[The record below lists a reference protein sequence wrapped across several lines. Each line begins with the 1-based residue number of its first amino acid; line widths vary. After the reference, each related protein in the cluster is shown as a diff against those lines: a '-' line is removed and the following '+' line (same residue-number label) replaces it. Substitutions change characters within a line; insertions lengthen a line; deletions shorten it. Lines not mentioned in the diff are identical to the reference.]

1 MTPASPPITIPP
13 PTGLCAEPLSLR
25 KCVRLLGSF
34 GPAAVVASLSLG
46 AGETIMVCGLG
57 SWSGFGLLWLLLTS
71 VVIRAVFVMYLVG
84 RYTAVTGESFALR
97 VATLPGPRGWLL
109 LLFVLGELAVLATGL
124 TAISKP
130 CGHLGVFL
138 LKEKLG
144 LAVTLG
150 LTDPAT
156 AALWVNGIT
165 SVFLGAAL
173 AVSLGSSYVSLEKQQ
188 IAVCGL
194 MVAGT
199 AIGTLLVGPNFVELF
214 LGAVRFGH
222 LPPAPEWAPP
232 AAKSEY
238 GLNLATIFGYV
249 GGSLSGYL
257 AYSNWVGLHGWG
269 MAGVT
274 NSGGTDRRE
283 PRPPGAAATTGD
295 PSEAGR
301 PRQRVQLPDD
311 PQQAA
316 HLWQRMTPLR
326 WDVALGAAVLLAV
339 TAAFLAAGAT
349 VLYPRRLSPGAGEE
363 FALLTRQAVIW
374 EQISPWL
381 VPVYY
386 VAVLLALWGT
396 VASVPEAVARVTY
409 DLLSAVRPAT
419 RTIPFRTVLTVLVGW
434 FFVSSQ
440 FWNWGGFRFDLLTQI
455 GALVTVN
462 LGVGVV
468 CLLATYYNATLPR
481 LYRTHW
487 LLTLCGV
494 ASGIILLAAFAVTAA
509 GMWGKTVGGG

>member
-1 MTPASPPITIPP
+1 MSAPAPITIPP
-13 PTGLCAEPLSLR
+13 PTGICAEPFSLR

-57 SWSGFGLLWLLLTS
+57 SWSGFGLLWLLVTS

-138 LKEKLG
+138 LKEQLG
-144 LAVTLG
+144 LAEALG
-150 LTDPAT
+150 LTHPGT

-165 SVFLGAAL
+165 SVFIAAAL
-173 AVSLGSSYVSLEKQQ
+173 AVSLGSSYISLEKQQ

-199 AIGTLLVGPNFVELF
+199 AIATLLVGPNLAD
-214 LGAVRFGH
+214 LIIGAVRFGH

-232 AAKSEY
+232 AAKTEY

-249 GGSLSGYL
+249 GGSLSGYI

-274 NSGGTDRRE
+274 HGSVNRDHS
-283 PRPPGAAATTGD
+283 P
-295 PSEAGR
+295 
-301 PRQRVQLPDD
+301 LPAHLPND

-316 HLWQRMTPLR
+316 HLWRRMTPLR

-396 VASVPEAVARVTY
+396 VASVPEAVARVTH

-419 RTIPFRTVLTVLVGW
+419 RQIPFRTVLTLLVAW

-481 LYRTHW
+481 LYRAHW

-509 GMWGKTVGGG
+509 GMWGKLAGRA